1 MLSWPDAMQSLQIMM
16 PMMILMTMVTF
27 SCLNLG
33 CSTIHLWRTV
43 PPSLIDDGPKSR
55 VHIMTKWEWL
65 EMPKTGGEP
74 WNMTHSSETEI
85 GYPNGKVVALG
96 VVVICPVD
104 KNHDSK
110 AKNWLF
116 ATNIQI
122 FGLKLHIIVLS
133 GQLKP
138 HRSMFS
144 TRKRCL
150 LASLIWG
157 NQTKTT

>member
-1 MLSWPDAMQSLQIMM
+1 MLCIHINNITQFICVLIVCALSE
-16 PMMILMTMVTF
+16 
-27 SCLNLG
+27 NL
-33 CSTIHLWRTV
+33 RVFTV
-43 PPSLIDDGPKSR
+43 PPSLIDDSPKSR
-55 VHIMTKWEWL
+55 VHIITKWEWL

>member
-1 MLSWPDAMQSLQIMM
+1 MLSFNIFWGCCQARARSARARRACSLRVLGSGSFFWWPGSPEFRWNQTKIKGSCTSVVSLAQNGQKQGWA
-16 PMMILMTMVTF
+16 P
-27 SCLNLG
+27 NGPYLG
-33 CSTIHLWRTV
+33 NGNFFW
-43 PPSLIDDGPKSR
+43 
-55 VHIMTKWEWL
+55 
-65 EMPKTGGEP
+65 GGF
-74 WNMTHSSETEI
+74 
-85 GYPNGKVVALG
+85 NGKVVAPG
-96 VVVICPVD
+96 IVVICPVD
-104 KNHDSK
+104 KNRDHYTE
-110 AKNWLF
+110 NWLF